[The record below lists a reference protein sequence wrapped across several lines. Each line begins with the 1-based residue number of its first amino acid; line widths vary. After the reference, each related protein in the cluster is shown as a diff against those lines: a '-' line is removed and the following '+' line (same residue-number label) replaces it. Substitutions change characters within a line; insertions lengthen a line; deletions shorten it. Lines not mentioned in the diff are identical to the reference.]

1 MIPNLVDLVENSEPE
16 EPGSLY
22 SLSAVLMD
30 GDSGRILYQKDGEV
44 PRPNAS
50 TTKVLTCILALENG
64 SGDDY
69 VSVSKNAASQP
80 EVREESA
87 TFIPRTVSYKRRPFG
102 VGIMYLPEYRIYLRS
117 RSVRM
122 IFVRVDAVPRPV
134 LSI

>member
-30 GDSGRILYQKDGEV
+30 GDSGRILYQKDGAV

-69 VSVSKNAASQP
+69 VRYFKKCRFPAGGEAEP
-80 EVREESA
+80 A
-87 TFIPRTVSYKRRPFG
+87 
-102 VGIMYLPEYRIYLRS
+102 
-117 RSVRM
+117 
-122 IFVRVDAVPRPV
+122 
-134 LSI
+134 